1 MIDDDKVREA
11 LVPVLD
17 WFQSDE
23 HEARPTLDILRDV
36 VAELQMDRQ
45 VSLKAME
52 ACRKFLKACRCVDIH
67 HHGFGSAFDAAMEA
81 TQLQVELGTESFAR
95 REGGAALSPRHD

>member
-1 MIDDDKVREA
+1 MIDDDNVSKA
-11 LVPVLD
+11 LAPVLD

-23 HEARPTLDILRDV
+23 HEPRPTLDILRDV

-67 HHGFGSAFDAAMEA
+67 HHGFGPAFDAAMEA
-81 TQLQVELGTESFAR
+81 TQLEVNLGTSFAR
-95 REGGAALSPRHD
+95 RERDAAL